1 MGKPVIL
8 VNSVTHAIRGQKLL
22 SQYGISSNIVRNIA
36 HNATR
41 GCGFGLSVWADPLMV
56 QNILMR
62 GGIKVLDIVEVDL

>member
-8 VNSVTHAIRGQKLL
+8 VNSVTHAVRGQKLL
-22 SQYGISSNIVRNIA
+22 SQYGISSIIVQNIR

-41 GCGFGLSVWADPLMV
+41 GCGYGLTFRADPLVV

-62 GGIKVLDIVEVDL
+62 GGIKILDVFEADD